1 MKSKLSRE
9 QWKLAKILFEAGEP
23 LKVIESKVDI
33 NRGSISRRAKNEG
46 WEKGRLQPMIEQ
58 AIQVEQAKDEL
69 TATQRHVV
77 EDLIDEKVQNTRL
90 IHNLTKLNLKD
101 VTDKLKLGLD
111 SISDNKLAQDAIDK
125 ASITLGVNP
134 RFSNTHVDINAEN
147 SVNEIRIIR
156 DED

>member
-1 MKSKLSRE
+1 MKSKLSKE

-33 NRGSISRRAKNEG
+33 NRGSISRIAKKEG

-111 SISDNKLAQDAIDK
+111 TISDNKLAQDAIDK

-134 RFSNTHVDINAEN
+134 RFSNTHVDINAEH

>member
-1 MKSKLSRE
+1 
-9 QWKLAKILFEAGEP
+9 
-23 LKVIESKVDI
+23 
-33 NRGSISRRAKNEG
+33 
-46 WEKGRLQPMIEQ
+46 MIEQ